1 MPETKEGF
9 LLQRDPG
16 QGTRAETHVWPA
28 PQRPGPGNAQMES
41 LQPNSAQGRWGE
53 RARALPCRKA
63 ACDSL
68 PLCPAS
74 VALFPSPPLEGQCSA
89 QGMSAWGRTWRR
101 AGEQGLPSFSSWP
114 SYQLLLILAA
124 PDQGLWEMHRSSL
137 ASPRVPC
144 CRAYQAKIPGRA
156 GTSVQPHGPNGDRAP
171 GPDLD
176 LHPSVLGSEGVPCTP
191 MKLHPI
197 PV

>member
-1 MPETKEGF
+1 MPETKEGS

-16 QGTRAETHVWPA
+16 QGTRAETRVLPA
-28 PQRPGPGNAQMES
+28 PQRPGPGNAQTES

-63 ACDSL
+63 ACDSR

-74 VALFPSPPLEGQCSA
+74 VALIPSPPLEGQCSA

-114 SYQLLLILAA
+114 SYQLLHTLAA
-124 PDQGLWEMHRSSL
+124 PDQGLWETHRSSL

-144 CRAYQAKIPGRA
+144 SSAHQAKIPGRA
-156 GTSVQPHGPNGDRAP
+156 GTSVQQPTGPMVTEHQGQT
-171 GPDLD
+171 LT
-176 LHPSVLGSEGVPCTP
+176 CTP
-191 MKLHPI
+191 LYWGAKVSLAPL
-197 PV
+197 